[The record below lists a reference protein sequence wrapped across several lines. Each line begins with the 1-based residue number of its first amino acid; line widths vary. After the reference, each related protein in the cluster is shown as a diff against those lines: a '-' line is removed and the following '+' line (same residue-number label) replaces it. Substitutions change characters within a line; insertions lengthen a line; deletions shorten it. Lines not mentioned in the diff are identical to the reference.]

1 MTDAFQQKV
10 EEAMRNP
17 KNLGEMK
24 DADTIGTVGGSGW
37 GDMLRMWLK
46 FEDKDGK
53 KVIDKASFQSFGCET
68 AIAAA
73 SMATEMLKGKTT
85 EEAVRMSG
93 AELAADLGP
102 LPPTKIHCTTLV
114 EDAIR
119 SAIES
124 HEGKSCT
131 SSNLEQEQTKNSQSL
146 LDTMHASGK
155 GGEGLKVVL
164 LPSEDS

>member
-1 MTDAFQQKV
+1 MTDAFQLKV

-17 KNLGEMK
+17 KNLGEME
-24 DADTIGTVGGSGW
+24 DADTMGTVGGAGC

-46 FEDKDGK
+46 FKDKDGK
-53 KVIDKASFQSFGCET
+53 QVIDKASFQSFGCET

-85 EEAVRMSG
+85 EEAVKMSG

-119 SAIES
+119 TAIES
-124 HEGKSCT
+124 HEGKPCAAPSSLSEKPKT
-131 SSNLEQEQTKNSQSL
+131 SNSL
-146 LDTMHASGK
+146 LDTMHASGS
-155 GGEGLKVVL
+155 GGKGLKVIL
-164 LPSEDS
+164 LPPEES

>member
-17 KNLGEMK
+17 KNLGEME
-24 DADTIGTVGGSGW
+24 DADAVGTVGGAGC

-46 FEDKDGK
+46 FKDKDGK
-53 KVIDKASFQSFGCET
+53 KIIDKASFQSFGCET

-73 SMATEMLKGKTT
+73 SMATEMLKGKST
-85 EEAVRMSG
+85 EEAVKMSG

-102 LPPTKIHCTTLV
+102 LPTTKIHCTTLV

-124 HEGKSCT
+124 HEGKPCASPSPLSET
-131 SSNLEQEQTKNSQSL
+131 PKKGNSL
-146 LDTMHASGK
+146 LDTMHASNSGGK
-155 GGEGLKVVL
+155 GLKVVL
-164 LPSEDS
+164 LPAEES

>member
-24 DADTIGTVGGSGW
+24 DADTIGTVGGAGC

-114 EDAIR
+114 E
-119 SAIES
+119 E
-124 HEGKSCT
+124 
-131 SSNLEQEQTKNSQSL
+131 L
-146 LDTMHASGK
+146 SGAR
-155 GGEGLKVVL
+155 
-164 LPSEDS
+164 

>member
-1 MTDAFQQKV
+1 
-10 EEAMRNP
+10 
-17 KNLGEMK
+17 
-24 DADTIGTVGGSGW
+24 
-37 GDMLRMWLK
+37 
-46 FEDKDGK
+46 
-53 KVIDKASFQSFGCET
+53 
-68 AIAAA
+68 
-73 SMATEMLKGKTT
+73 MATEMLKGKTT

-131 SSNLEQEQTKNSQSL
+131 SSGLEPAKTNNSQSL

-155 GGEGLKVVL
+155 GGKGLKVVL
-164 LPSEDS
+164 LPTEDS

>member
-17 KNLGEMK
+17 KNLGEME
-24 DADTIGTVGGSGW
+24 DADTIGTVGGAGC

-85 EEAVRMSG
+85 EEAVRMSRHSNG
-93 AELAADLGP
+93 FFGRFPFQHFRRHAGGGNGSLA
-102 LPPTKIHCTTLV
+102 
-114 EDAIR
+114 
-119 SAIES
+119 S
-124 HEGKSCT
+124 
-131 SSNLEQEQTKNSQSL
+131 
-146 LDTMHASGK
+146 
-155 GGEGLKVVL
+155 EGLK
-164 LPSEDS
+164 

>member
-17 KNLGEMK
+17 KNLGEME
-24 DADTIGTVGGSGW
+24 DADTMGTVGGAGC

-46 FEDKDGK
+46 FKDKDGK

-73 SMATEMLKGKTT
+73 SLATEMLKGKTT
-85 EEAVRMSG
+85 EEAVEMSG

-119 SAIES
+119 TAIDS
-124 HEGKSCT
+124 HDGKPCAAPVPAT
-131 SSNLEQEQTKNSQSL
+131 DQPKANQSL
-146 LDTMHASGK
+146 LDTMHASGS
-155 GGEGLKVVL
+155 GGKGLKVVL
-164 LPSEDS
+164 LPSEES

>member
-1 MTDAFQQKV
+1 
-10 EEAMRNP
+10 MRNP
-17 KNLGEMK
+17 KNLGEME
-24 DADTIGTVGGSGW
+24 DADTIGTVGGAGC

-46 FEDKDGK
+46 FKDKDGK
-53 KVIDKASFQSFGCET
+53 KIIDKASFQSFGCET

-85 EEAVRMSG
+85 EEAVKMSG

-119 SAIES
+119 TAIES
-124 HEGKSCT
+124 HEGKPCAAPVT
-131 SSNLEQEQTKNSQSL
+131 KPVPNKNNQTL
-146 LDTMHASGK
+146 LDTMHASNSGGK
-155 GGEGLKVVL
+155 GLKIVL
-164 LPSEDS
+164 LPSEES

>member
-1 MTDAFQQKV
+1 MGFMTDAFQKKV

-17 KNLGEMK
+17 KNLGEME
-24 DADTIGTVGGSGW
+24 DADTMGTVGGAGC

-46 FEDKDGK
+46 FKDKDGK

-85 EEAVRMSG
+85 EEAVKMSG

-119 SAIES
+119 
-124 HEGKSCT
+124 
-131 SSNLEQEQTKNSQSL
+131 
-146 LDTMHASGK
+146 
-155 GGEGLKVVL
+155 
-164 LPSEDS
+164 

>member
-1 MTDAFQQKV
+1 
-10 EEAMRNP
+10 MRNP
-17 KNLGEMK
+17 KNLGEME
-24 DADTIGTVGGSGW
+24 DADTIGTVGGAGC

-46 FEDKDGK
+46 FKDQDGK

-85 EEAVRMSG
+85 EEAVKMSG

-119 SAIES
+119 TAIES
-124 HEGKSCT
+124 HEGKPCAAPAPAS
-131 SSNLEQEQTKNSQSL
+131 EQAKNNPSL
-146 LDTMHASGK
+146 LDTMHASGS
-155 GGEGLKVVL
+155 GGKGLKVVL
-164 LPSEDS
+164 LPTEDS